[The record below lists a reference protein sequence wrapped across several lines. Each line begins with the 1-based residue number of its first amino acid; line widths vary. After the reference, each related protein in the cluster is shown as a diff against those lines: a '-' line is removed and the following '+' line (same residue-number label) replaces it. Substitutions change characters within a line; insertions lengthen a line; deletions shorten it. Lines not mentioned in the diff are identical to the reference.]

1 MTDIVKFC
9 EPKSDQLNNVDLIAG
24 NRIIKVTKVKV
35 TATGTQDCTVSY
47 EGDNGKPW
55 KPCKTTAR
63 IMLEKWGA
71 DIQNWVGKSLELF
84 RDPEVVYGGKKE
96 GGIRITAMSDIPAD
110 FETVVRISRGST
122 KVVKIKK
129 LSTTAAAQASTPAA
143 TEPAAAAAIDPAVMT
158 AGNAA
163 AAKGVTAYVA
173 WRDALAP
180 AVKESIKPHN
190 SDWSKV
196 AKAADAKAA
205 DQEIPV

>member
-24 NRIIKVTKVKV
+24 NKIVKITKVKV
-35 TATGTQDCTVSY
+35 TATGTQDCTVWY

-84 RDPEVVYGGKKE
+84 RDPEVVYAGKKE
-96 GGIRITAMSDIPAD
+96 GGIRITAMSDIPAE

-122 KVVKIKK
+122 KVVKIRKLIVAGTAPAAPPASPELIAAGKKAAEQGVAKYVEWGKALTDEEK
-129 LSTTAAAQASTPAA
+129 LSIAPYKAEWNKIAQTFDAAQ
-143 TEPAAAAAIDPAVMT
+143 
-158 AGNAA
+158 
-163 AAKGVTAYVA
+163 
-173 WRDALAP
+173 
-180 AVKESIKPHN
+180 KPKDEEF
-190 SDWSKV
+190 S
-196 AKAADAKAA
+196 A
-205 DQEIPV
+205 